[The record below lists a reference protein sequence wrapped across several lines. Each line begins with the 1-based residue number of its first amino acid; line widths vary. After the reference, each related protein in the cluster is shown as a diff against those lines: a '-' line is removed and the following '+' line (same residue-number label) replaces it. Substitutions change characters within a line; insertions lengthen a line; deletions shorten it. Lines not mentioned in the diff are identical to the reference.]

1 MMDFLLHI
9 VVLIGIWLP
18 SVLAYNLL
26 FGKGKILHF
35 GPVGTSLVVA
45 YAIVITLKSTESF
58 LLAGIVGLLF
68 AVILSA
74 LFAWL
79 SLRLD
84 PDGLGV
90 MSIAVHLAL
99 LAVILNWNS
108 LTRGALGIPHVP
120 RPPFLDS
127 VLDFAIASAILCTFS
142 VAVIWWIDRSRLG
155 RQLEALAEHEWH
167 AKSLGINRTV
177 VHFAAF
183 LICGVSSVV
192 TNLLFLP
199 YVTLLHPND
208 YQFPAFVFWIM
219 LVVAGK
225 PGSVFGVAISTIALI
240 TLKEAIRFIPLA
252 PSVLGPVRLLL
263 FGVILFVAVWYRR
276 DCLFPKQRIV

>member
-1 MMDFLLHI
+1 MDFLLHI
-9 VVLIGIWLP
+9 IVLFGSWLP

-35 GPVGTSLVVA
+35 GPLGTSIVVS
-45 YAIVITLKSTESF
+45 YAMVITLKQTENF
-58 LLAGIVGLLF
+58 LLAGCIGLLF
-68 AVILSA
+68 AMALSA

-99 LAVILNWNS
+99 LAVILNWNG
-108 LTRGALGIPHVP
+108 LTRGALGIPRVP

-127 VLDFAIASAILCTFS
+127 VFDFAVASVLLSAASI
-142 VAVIWWIDRSRLG
+142 AVIWWIDHSRLG

-167 AKSLGINRTV
+167 ARSLGINRTA
-177 VHFAAF
+177 VHFTVF
-183 LICGVSSVV
+183 LISGASSVL

-208 YQFPAFVFWIM
+208 YQFSAFVFWIM

-225 PGSVFGVAISTIALI
+225 PGSVFGVTLSTVTLI
-240 TLKEAIRFIPLA
+240 TLKEAMRFVPLA

-263 FGVILFVAVWYRR
+263 FGVILFFAVWYRR
-276 DCLFPKQRIV
+276 DSLFPKQRTI